1 MKDRLARYIS
11 EELLGQATGA
21 GRPIAPD
28 EDLLGSGL
36 VDSLGIMSIVFFVEQ
51 ELGLKIPAEDVT
63 IENFETLETI
73 DAYLARRRAQG

>member
-11 EELLGQATGA
+11 EELLGQTQGA